1 MPTHDRSTHG
11 LHRRAVLRAG
21 LASLGLGALG
31 GGALLR
37 GASAA
42 HAETAAGAAAAKPF
56 PINLMAPNKGS
67 TSAIYPVLMKG
78 DLVDLSG
85 LDISWVGTAPG
96 QMQLQLLS
104 GALNVGGYGALGIAE
119 AQLKGAD
126 VTLFAPLSLNHGS
139 FIVPAGSGV
148 RSIGD
153 LKGKRIATVP
163 VNTDTFRQA
172 EVALALHGLNLRK
185 DFQVSHSPG
194 LASLAL
200 FERGDVDAILAIEPN
215 STRLVAK
222 GAREIARVE
231 DLWNAATGN
240 TEPLFL
246 VGWAARKSWLDANP
260 QVAAQVAKAYLH
272 INRELRKDP
281 SILKQPELY
290 GALGLREDETAAIA
304 LLPERIGRVTP
315 VEWNAAVFAN
325 IGQQIDLALKYG
337 TLDARPAAPLY
348 TVLPG
353 VS

>member
-1 MPTHDRSTHG
+1 MPHHG
-11 LHRRAVLRAG
+11 LRRRTFLQGGLAAVGLAALAGRAG
-21 LASLGLGALG
+21 
-31 GGALLR
+31 
-37 GASAA
+37 
-42 HAETAAGAAAAKPF
+42 AEAAKPF

-67 TSAIYPVLMKG
+67 TSAIYPALMTP

-96 QMQLQLLS
+96 QMQVQLLS
-104 GALNVGGYGALGIAE
+104 GALNVGGYGALGVAE
-119 AQLKGAD
+119 ARAKGAD

-139 FIVPAGSGV
+139 FIVPASSPA
-148 RSIGD
+148 RKLED

-172 EVALALHGLNLRK
+172 EVVAALYGLNLRK

-200 FERGDVDAILAIEPN
+200 FDRGDVDAILAIEPN
-215 STRLVAK
+215 STRLVAR

-240 TEPLFL
+240 KEPLFL
-246 VGWAARKSWLDANP
+246 VGWSARKSWLDANP
-260 QVAAQVAKAYLH
+260 DVAAKVAKAYLH
-272 INRELRKDP
+272 INRVVRKDP
-281 SILKQPELY
+281 TILKRPDLVA
-290 GALGLREDETAAIA
+290 ALGLREDETDAIA
-304 LLPERIGRVTP
+304 LLPERIARVTP
-315 VEWNAAVFAN
+315 VEWNQGVFDN

-337 TLDARPAAPLY
+337 TLEQRPAEALY
-348 TVLPG
+348 AVLPG

>member
-1 MPTHDRSTHG
+1 MPRVG
-11 LHRRAVLRAG
+11 LRRRTLLTAGFATFG
-21 LASLGLGALG
+21 LAALSG
-31 GGALLR
+31 RAR
-37 GASAA
+37 
-42 HAETAAGAAAAKPF
+42 AEAAKPF

-67 TSAIYPVLMKG
+67 TSAIYPALMAS

-96 QMQLQLLS
+96 QMQVQLLS
-104 GALNVGGYGALGIAE
+104 GALNVGGYGALGVAE

-139 FIVPAGSGV
+139 FIVPAGSPA
-148 RSIGD
+148 RKLED

-172 EVALALHGLNLRK
+172 EVAAALYGLNLRK

-215 STRLVAK
+215 STRLIAR

-240 TEPLFL
+240 KEPLFL
-246 VGWAARKSWLDANP
+246 VGWAARRSWIDANP
-260 QVAAQVAKAYLH
+260 EVAAKVAKAYLH
-272 INRELRKDP
+272 INRVLRKDP
-281 SILKQPELY
+281 SILKRPELY
-290 GALGLREDETAAIA
+290 TALGLREEETEAIA
-304 LLPERIGRVTP
+304 LLPERIARVTP
-315 VEWNAAVFAN
+315 VEWNQAVFDN

-337 TLDARPAAPLY
+337 TLDSRPTQPLY